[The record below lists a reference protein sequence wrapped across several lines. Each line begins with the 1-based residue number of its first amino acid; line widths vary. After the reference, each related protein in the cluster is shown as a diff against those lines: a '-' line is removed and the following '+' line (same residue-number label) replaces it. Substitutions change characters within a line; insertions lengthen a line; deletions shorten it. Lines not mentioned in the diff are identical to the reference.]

1 MSANWINCW
10 YFGINLLQPFSIKFC
25 FNIFSIAT
33 ATDIISTAFWHWK
46 SVMCRQGKHI
56 ETPKNIKAAN
66 YSKLF
71 YKWKS
76 SPPQLLNCICS
87 NNIFKH
93 GMRKHAR
100 CLVNDD
106 FNFILITSWCL
117 FVIFETMFSRSQN
130 SFIAHKTTVHRLLIW
145 IWSKMKVSKWL
156 FL

>member
-1 MSANWINCW
+1 MFQHFQHWNSNWH
-10 YFGINLLQPFSIKFC
+10 YFNRILTLKVGHVP
-25 FNIFSIAT
+25 T
-33 ATDIISTAFWHWK
+33 
-46 SVMCRQGKHI
+46 GKHI

-71 YKWKS
+71 YKWKF

-106 FNFILITSWCL
+106 FNFILITLWCL

-130 SFIAHKTTVHRLLIW
+130 SFIAYKTTVHWLLIR
-145 IWSKMKVSKWL
+145 IWSNMKVSKWL
-156 FL
+156 FF